1 MELHYTIYQKL
12 YDLLYDRFLNRETR
26 NLSPKKAKADRG
38 ILLWEE
44 PLPDKK
50 DYKAASYF
58 RGHRANSHKYFYNK
72 SLTLVGRDN
81 HPKGVDW
88 DEIDDLSLFK
98 AFVYLDFYKERG
110 KGEAAD
116 RVQTFD
122 FKEIYEENK
131 WSAIF
136 SMPRLKS
143 MYKQFLEQHMPDYN
157 PEDYPRPLSSE
168 APKTKDSLRDSV
180 LTPDTMNKKSQNAL
194 AALTSEIQSAINK
207 QDVGDYLSLKG
218 YILNLFSV
226 AEEFL
231 PIPVIYDVSPLVETD
246 DVEQIRTHRFGEGEV
261 ERLYQY
267 ILNPLKQKEKRKN
280 ALRVF
285 TVHKGLSDEQIIAVF
300 YTDELGVF
308 RMATEHLDAL
318 VSEDNDTG
326 VICKAAVDFALEKKE
341 LGANKRIC
349 LHLFRVN
356 YPAAVLELQ
365 RLFAIVAVYIPN
377 NIMEGLLNALT
388 DNRSLLVTAAVADDT
403 MALAQRCLDY
413 DPVSPQLLNKFSAIQ
428 SIVQEVRSQ
437 NGWG

>member
-1 MELHYTIYQKL
+1 MELHYTVYQKF
-12 YDLLYDRFLNRETR
+12 YALLYDRILIQVLHNKLPE
-26 NLSPKKAKADRG
+26 KAQADRG
-38 ILLWEE
+38 ILLWKTIPPKEV
-44 PLPDKK
+44 DRI
-50 DYKAASYF
+50 AVSYF
-58 RGHRANSHKYFYNK
+58 RGHRANSYKYFYNK
-72 SLTLVGRDN
+72 SLTLVGKNN

-88 DEIDDLSLFK
+88 DQIDDLSLFK
-98 AFVYLDFYKERG
+98 AFVYLDFYEERG
-110 KGEAAD
+110 KGEDAD
-116 RVQTFD
+116 RIRTFD
-122 FKEIYEENK
+122 FEETQKKNR

-136 SMPRLKS
+136 SKPRLDR
-143 MYKQFLEQHMPDYN
+143 MYEQFLKLYMPDYN

-168 APKTKDSLRDSV
+168 APKTQVSLRDSV
-180 LTPDTMNKKSQNAL
+180 LTPDTVNKKSQNAL
-194 AALTSEIQSAINK
+194 ATLTSEIQSAINK

-218 YILNLFSV
+218 YILNLFNV
-226 AEEFL
+226 AEEHL
-231 PIPVIYDVSPLVETD
+231 PIPVIYDASPLVETD
-246 DVEQIRTHRFGEGEV
+246 DVEQIRTHQFGEGEV

-326 VICKAAVDFALEKKE
+326 VICKAAVDFALGKKE

-356 YPAAVLELQ
+356 YPAAVIELQ

-388 DNRSLLVTAAVADDT
+388 GNRSLLVTAAVADDT

-413 DPVSPQLLNKFSAIQ
+413 DPTSPQLLNKFSAVQ